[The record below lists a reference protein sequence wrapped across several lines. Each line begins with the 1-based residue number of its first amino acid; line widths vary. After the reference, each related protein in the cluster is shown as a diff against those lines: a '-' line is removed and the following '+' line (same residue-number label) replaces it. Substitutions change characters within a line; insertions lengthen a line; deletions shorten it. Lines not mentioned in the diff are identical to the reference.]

1 MIGALRAGAV
11 YFALVFAAGFSLGAL
26 RVLFVVPL
34 VGARIAELA
43 EMPIMLLAVILA
55 ARWTCRRLALPYVA
69 AQRLVI
75 GLIAL
80 SLLLLFEFTLV
91 LRLRGMTIGDYVADF
106 DPVAGG
112 AYWAAQAL
120 FAAMPLLVVRR

>member
-1 MIGALRAGAV
+1 MIGALRAGAI
-11 YFALVFAAGFSLGAL
+11 YFALVFAAGFSLGVL

-43 EMPIMLLAVILA
+43 ETPIMLLAVYLA
-55 ARWTCRRLALPYVA
+55 ARWVCRRLALPYVA
-69 AQRLVI
+69 VQRLAI

-91 LRLRGMTIGDYVADF
+91 LRLRGMTIEDYVADF

-112 AYWAAQAL
+112 VYWAAQAL
-120 FAAMPLLVVRR
+120 FAAMPLLVARR